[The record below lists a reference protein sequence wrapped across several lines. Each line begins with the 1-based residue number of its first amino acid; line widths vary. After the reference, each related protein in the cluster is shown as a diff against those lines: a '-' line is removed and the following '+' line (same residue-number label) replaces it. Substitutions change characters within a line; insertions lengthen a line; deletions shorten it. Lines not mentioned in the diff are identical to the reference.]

1 MRNESIRV
9 FLDRVLFSSPIRG
22 NFIKNRYL

>member
-1 MRNESIRV
+1 MRNKDIAILLNRI
-9 FLDRVLFSSPIRG
+9 LFSSPIRG